1 MKIFTKLDP
10 SVSSL
15 PQFGKETPYPPQKV
29 HISHIYKFQ
38 EIYFVF
44 NTVSLSISCLKHFLS
59 KLRHEKIEAI
69 ESQHVKE

>member
-29 HISHIYKFQ
+29 HVSHIY
-38 EIYFVF
+38 I
-44 NTVSLSISCLKHFLS
+44 LSSRRFTLYPTLCP
-59 KLRHEKIEAI
+59 
-69 ESQHVKE
+69 

>member
-29 HISHIYKFQ
+29 HISYIY
-38 EIYFVF
+38 I
-44 NTVSLSISCLKHFLS
+44 LSSRSFTLYPTLCPKYLLPEAFLKQT
-59 KLRHEKIEAI
+59 ET
-69 ESQHVKE
+69 